1 MTHMRIVLRGM
12 VIVTAVALVGS
23 VAGCSTTKARST
35 GVAAPASAPTVT
47 ASPTTNP
54 AVPPAT
60 NPAAP
65 PATDPA
71 VSPAT
76 AQAAEAKVVQ
86 ACHLLATTNKSLAEA
101 YQSPWVRAVVEAD
114 DLVSQAAEEDPSWVK
129 ISGALAA
136 LSVAQPPGAALPPR
150 PVTAAVT
157 AAYWAKY
164 APLVAACAQVH
175 VTLPAP
181 PHAAG

>member
-1 MTHMRIVLRGM
+1 MRIVLRGM

-23 VAGCSTTKARST
+23 VAGCSTAKARST

-47 ASPTTNP
+47 ASPRTNP

-60 NPAAP
+60 N
-65 PATDPA
+65 PA

-86 ACHLLATTNKSLAEA
+86 ACQLLATTNKSLAEA

-164 APLVAACAQVH
+164 TPLIAACAQVH